1 MLSAKHIMAS
11 FPGVHFSL
19 LRMGHFFSSKAIPVF
34 SVYCRMNF
42 LILGQSVGKEKK
54 NKLKIWRSL
63 ELDGLVHVP
72 ENNICGAWKRQDE
85 VTKST
90 WQHWHITVE

>member
-1 MLSAKHIMAS
+1 
-11 FPGVHFSL
+11 
-19 LRMGHFFSSKAIPVF
+19 
-34 SVYCRMNF
+34 MNF

-90 WQHWHITVE
+90 WQHWGKERSTSWLNSNMNSEKKDDKTLTVLQIKVTMF